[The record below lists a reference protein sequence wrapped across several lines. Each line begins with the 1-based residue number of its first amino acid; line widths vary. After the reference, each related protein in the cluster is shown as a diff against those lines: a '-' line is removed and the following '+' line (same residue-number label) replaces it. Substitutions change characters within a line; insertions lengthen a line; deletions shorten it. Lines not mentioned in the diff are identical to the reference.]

1 MHTAMAVWQ
10 YASMEDMQRDEAQW
24 ITTGVTD
31 DDVKE
36 DPVFLDLT
44 PPRSLARIGGE
55 LHCFEDTCTHEDFSL
70 SEGFLEGA
78 VIECAYHF
86 ARFCV
91 RTGSV
96 LTQPASRALR
106 VYDVRVENGKVLVAA
121 TPRPDPG
128 RPTPASEA

>member
-1 MHTAMAVWQ
+1 MEVWQ
-10 YASMEDMQRDEAQW
+10 YASMGGAQRDDETSW
-24 ITTGVTD
+24 IPTGVKD
-31 DDVKE
+31 DDVAE
-36 DPVFLDLT
+36 DPVYLDLT
-44 PPRSLARIGGE
+44 PPRSLARVDGE

-91 RTGSV
+91 RTGEV

-106 VYDVRVENGKVLVAA
+106 VYDVRVVDGEILVASA
-121 TPRPDPG
+121 PRP
-128 RPTPASEA
+128 RACR